1 MGKKSLIVS
10 LVILDLL
17 GPMVLL
23 LCSCVRVG
31 VSDGVVDIT
40 V

>member
-10 LVILDLL
+10 SVILNLF

-23 LCSCVRVG
+23 PCSCVRVG
-31 VSDGVVDIT
+31 VSDGIVDIT
-40 V
+40 M